1 MPRTAMSLGAIGMI
15 EKASGVAMQ
24 DVAGPT

>member
-1 MPRTAMSLGAIGMI
+1 MPRTAMSQGAIGMT